1 MIESGMKE
9 SGVKESGMKEY
20 EMIKSKKKW
29 NSSFFCRIKTYPE
42 HVSAGNGAAFHIPG
56 LIAANSR
63 PVSLNPSPYYM
74 INFK

>member
-1 MIESGMKE
+1 MIE

-20 EMIKSKKKW
+20 EMIKAKK
-29 NSSFFCRIKTYPE
+29 NGILLFFCRIKTYQE